1 MYSSDRSVVM
11 ERLTTKILEHI
22 AEQPEGVPIGAKGLL
37 HLGSRAAIDQALSR
51 LFERGQ
57 LMRVGRGFYVR
68 PLETRFGRRP
78 PSVEGVV
85 QALASSKGEVVA
97 SHGAAAANALG
108 LTTQVPARA
117 VYLTSGSSRWLRLG
131 EQGVELRHAPRWQ
144 LTMATRPA
152 GQAIRALAW
161 VGEAHAG
168 EALQTLWPRMPSGVR
183 QEIISARPSLPTW
196 LARQVSEFVANG

>member
-1 MYSSDRSVVM
+1 MQ
-11 ERLTTKILEHI
+11 RLTTKILSHI
-22 AEQPEGVPIGAKGLL
+22 AGQPEGVPIGAKGLL
-37 HLGSRAAIDQALSR
+37 HLGLRPAIDQALSR

-68 PLETRFGRRP
+68 PVETRFGTRP
-78 PSVEGVV
+78 PSVERVV
-85 QALASSKGEVVA
+85 QAFAISKGEVVA

-108 LTTQVPARA
+108 LTTQVPTRA

-131 EQGVELRHAPRWQ
+131 EQSVELRHAPRWQ
-144 LTMATRPA
+144 LTMVTSPA

-168 EALQTLWPRMPSGVR
+168 EALGTLWPRLPVGVR
-183 QEIISARPSLPTW
+183 QEIINARPSLPTW
-196 LARQVSEFVANG
+196 LARQISEFVSNG